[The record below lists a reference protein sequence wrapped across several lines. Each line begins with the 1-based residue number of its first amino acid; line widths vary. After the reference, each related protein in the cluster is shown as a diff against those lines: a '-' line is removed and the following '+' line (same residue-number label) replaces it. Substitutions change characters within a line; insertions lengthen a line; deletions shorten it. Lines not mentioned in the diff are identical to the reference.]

1 MLRFPKFDAEGM
13 MSTGALIIIII
24 ISFYIILKVFNN
36 RTSLVEGLVGSTAT
50 ASKSEQIAASILN
63 DNKVFKDALLMPKY
77 YKNYESIIVD
87 MEEWCNLQMVNAV
100 VDNGINVNDGMSE
113 ANMKIVKNINDVK
126 KMKDNLQD
134 VMSYLDSQKNE

>member
-1 MLRFPKFDAEGM
+1 MLHFPKFDAEGV
-13 MSTGALIIIII
+13 MSTAALIIITI
-24 ISFYIILKVFNN
+24 ISLYIILKVFNN

>member
-1 MLRFPKFDAEGM
+1 MLSFPKFDADGV
-13 MSTGALIIIII
+13 MSAAALIIITI
-24 ISFYIILKVFNN
+24 ISLYIILKVFNN

>member
-1 MLRFPKFDAEGM
+1 MLSFPKFDAEGV
-13 MSTGALIIIII
+13 MSTAALIIITI
-24 ISFYIILKVFNN
+24 ISLYIILKVFNN

-113 ANMKIVKNINDVK
+113 ANMKIVKNINKVK